1 MSESAPD
8 ARGGER
14 RHERRSGR
22 RAGPRAWVAA
32 AALAALLAS
41 AAAAADELEPFEASY
56 TWIWHG
62 LTVAVSTMK
71 LERTGDTWTYSSRSE
86 PRGIG
91 RLLSERPKTV
101 SVLKLTA
108 NGVEPLSYKGD
119 DGTASTKR
127 KVDVEYDWEKHRATG
142 VYEDTP
148 VDLRLTPGLQDESS
162 VQVALMVELLRGH
175 SPEHFSLLDK
185 NTARE
190 YGYVREG
197 EETLKTPIGEI
208 ATVIYRSQR
217 ANSPHVNRYWCAPG
231 RGYIP
236 IRVQQKRGDDVQWTM
251 ELQSLRRD

>member
-1 MSESAPD
+1 VSHRAPD
-8 ARGGER
+8 ER
-14 RHERRSGR
+14 SLGSRTLT
-22 RAGPRAWVAA
+22 RAGRCRAC
-32 AALAALLAS
+32 AS
-41 AAAAADELEPFEASY
+41 AAGLSALLVTAAAGADELKPFEASY

-62 LTVAVSTMK
+62 LTVAVTTVK

-101 SVLKLTA
+101 SVLKVSSA
-108 NGVEPLSYKGD
+108 DVEPLSYQGD
-119 DGTASTKR
+119 DGTGSTRR
-127 KVDVEYDWEKHRATG
+127 KVDVAYDWEKHRVTG

-162 VQVALMVELLRGH
+162 VQVALMVELLRGQ

-185 NTARE
+185 GSVRE
-190 YGYVREG
+190 YSYVREG
-197 EETLKTPIGEI
+197 EETLKTPIGEV
-208 ATVIYRSQR
+208 ATVVYRSQR

-236 IRVQQKRGDDVQWTM
+236 VRVQQKRGDEVQWTM
-251 ELQSLRRD
+251 EILSLRRE